1 MKKTVLITGGNGFIG
16 RRLTDVLLQEGY
28 HVRIVSRREPQNKPV
43 NPNVTV
49 VKADYQDCT
58 SLQRAMEGC
67 SMVYHLAAA
76 IFGYSYEDFAKAN
89 ARATE
94 NVVHAANLTPDL
106 ERFIYVSSLAASG
119 YAPDAAQPRTEAMEP
134 KPVSDYGITKL
145 AGEKAVQTLKPS
157 VKWTIVRPPIVYGKN
172 DSGVSKIAAW
182 VKRGLMVNTSGKG
195 LFSFVYV
202 DDLVRALT
210 DIPKTEGTE
219 GQVFFICEEKNYP
232 WPQFIEK
239 MAKAMGVKK
248 PFMPNAPVWM
258 LKLAAAVYSI
268 GARLTG
274 AQPALNYDKVKE
286 AIVPGHWICS
296 SEKWRSLTGQ
306 QFTPLDEGLKK
317 SF

>member
-1 MKKTVLITGGNGFIG
+1 MKKTVLVSGGNGFIG
-16 RRLTDVLLQEGY
+16 KRLTDALLQEGY
-28 HVRIVSRREPQNKPV
+28 HVRIVSRRTPKNKPV
-43 NPNVTV
+43 NPNVSI
-49 VKADYQDCT
+49 VKADYQDCA

-76 IFGYSYEDFAKAN
+76 IFGYKYDDFAKAN
-89 ARATE
+89 TRATQ
-94 NVVHAANLTPDL
+94 NMVCAANLTPDL
-106 ERFIYVSSLAASG
+106 ERFVYVSSLAASG
-119 YAPDAAQPRTEAMEP
+119 YAQSPDRPRTEDMEP

-145 AGEKAVQTLKPS
+145 GGEKAVQTLKPS

-219 GQVFFICEEKNYP
+219 GQIFFICEEKNYP
-232 WPQFIEK
+232 WPEFIEK

-258 LKLAAAVYSI
+258 LKLAAALYSL

-286 AIVPGHWICS
+286 AVVPGHWICS

-306 QFTPLDEGLKK
+306 KFTPLDEGLKK